1 MFTYAFPVEYLDV
14 QVVLDFE
21 VAAGLHPGRESLG
34 DFLRARDLGAV
45 DGQARHVG
53 ARGSHHAPQRPADP
67 ATHVE
72 HLQKKKKKKK
82 KRGGREKKGHTRDRR
97 RREESGRKHGRKS
110 TAEKATTGVKL
121 EKQG

>member
-1 MFTYAFPVEYLDV
+1 MMFTYAFPVEYLDV

-82 KRGGREKKGHTRDRR
+82 RGGREKKGHTRDRR

>member
-53 ARGSHHAPQRPADP
+53 ARGPHHAPQRPADP

-72 HLQKKKKKKK
+72 HLQKKKKKKL
-82 KRGGREKKGHTRDRR
+82 RGGREKKKGTRETDEGERAAA
-97 RREESGRKHGRKS
+97 ES
-110 TAEKATTGVKL
+110 TVEKARQK
-121 EKQG
+121 KQQQGLS